1 MSSSQR
7 QTKGDYQAR
16 VHLDKRDLVVVR
28 RRLDWVSIGQRKLMK
43 KAKKSQKGPPGLS
56 PLR

>member
-16 VHLDKRDLVVVR
+16 VHLDKRVLVVVR

-43 KAKKSQKGPPGLS
+43 AKKSQKGPPGLS
-56 PLR
+56 RLR

>member
-43 KAKKSQKGPPGLS
+43 AKKSLKGPPGLS
-56 PLR
+56 RLR